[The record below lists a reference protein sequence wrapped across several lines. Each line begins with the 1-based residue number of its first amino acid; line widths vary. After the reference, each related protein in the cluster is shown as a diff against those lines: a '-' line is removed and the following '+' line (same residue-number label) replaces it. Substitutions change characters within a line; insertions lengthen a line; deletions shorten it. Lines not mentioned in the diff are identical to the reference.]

1 MFSFA
6 LDVRAAGW
14 TAAHPGARMTL
25 PVTARAAGVAAGGGA
40 GARSEREV
48 EREGLDQDIKI
59 LGLEII
65 VAADPIKH
73 EERPPN
79 RTVEVDRSRMSL
91 SGDGGDE
98 QE

>member
-1 MFSFA
+1 
-6 LDVRAAGW
+6 
-14 TAAHPGARMTL
+14 MTM

-40 GARSEREV
+40 GSRSKQKV
-48 EREGLDQDIKI
+48 EREGLDQDIE
-59 LGLEII
+59 LFGLEII

-73 EERPPN
+73 EKRPSN

-98 QE
+98 QEAGGKLPEAADHRAVG